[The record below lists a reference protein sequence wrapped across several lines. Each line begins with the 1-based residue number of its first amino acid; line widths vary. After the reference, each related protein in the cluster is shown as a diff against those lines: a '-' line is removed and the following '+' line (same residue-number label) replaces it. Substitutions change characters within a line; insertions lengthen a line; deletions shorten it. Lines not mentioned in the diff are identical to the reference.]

1 MDVQMPVLDGYRATH
16 LIRHHSPYNSIPGIQ
31 QTPIVAMTASAI
43 QGDREKCERA
53 GMDDYLAKPV
63 RSHTLESMLVK
74 WALRVKSSD
83 LDSKS
88 FHSTHTNSDSNCAE
102 VHTTSPP
109 LKSATPTPAPAT
121 AAPSTVTSTPGAS
134 SSPTLRR
141 QAQAHALAGTV
152 DRLPGAENEG
162 DRGLRRAAA
171 EEKALELRN
180 DKLLSAAEEEP
191 HTISHSGHQA
201 LHGQVSPSAELAPTH
216 PAPVALT
223 EENVGKLTKQRR
235 QGSKISGDTEDGEED
250 DDEEEV
256 EQNERNDRLA
266 TLGAHGVTSNVSLSA
281 HQGSISEGP
290 LSGAGS
296 GGSLSANASARG
308 SGTPNSSEAAAST
321 ALAGARSP
329 LASPPLV
336 VDDDEDESEG
346 EVVKNGGIGG
356 ARRKGS
362 EGAGEKGRLKRPT
375 RAGVERHSSSRTVV
389 PFER

>member
-1 MDVQMPVLDGYRATH
+1 MPVLDGYRATH

-83 LDSKS
+83 IDSKS

-102 VHTTSPP
+102 AHTTSPP
-109 LKSATPTPAPAT
+109 LKTATPTPAPT
-121 AAPSTVTSTPGAS
+121 TTVPSTATSTPGAS

-191 HTISHSGHQA
+191 HTISHSGPQA
-201 LHGQVSPSAELAPTH
+201 HHGQLSPSAELQPTH
-216 PAPVALT
+216 PSPIALT

-235 QGSKISGDTEDGEED
+235 RGSNVSGDIEDEEED
-250 DDEEEV
+250 DDDEDEV
-256 EQNERNDRLA
+256 EVKERNDRLA
-266 TLGAHGVTSNVSLSA
+266 TLGAHGGASNMSLSA
-281 HQGSISEGP
+281 HRGSISEGP
-290 LSGAGS
+290 FSGAGS
-296 GGSLSANASARG
+296 GGSVSGNASAKG
-308 SGTPNSSEAAAST
+308 SGTPSSSEAATST
-321 ALAGARSP
+321 ALAGVRSP

-336 VDDDEDESEG
+336 VDDDEDEFEG
-346 EVVKNGGIGG
+346 ELVKNGGTGG
-356 ARRKGS
+356 AGRKGS
-362 EGAGEKGRLKRPT
+362 EGAGEKGKLKRPT